1 MQRTNTLVA
10 GAVLLMTLHT
20 GAQQPRAG
28 GGQGAAMK
36 AASKGLTDVPGI
48 AVGHVTMTERPTG
61 CTVIL
66 TEAGAVA
73 GVDVRGSAP
82 GTMETDLLN
91 PINMVEQAH
100 AIVLSGGSA
109 SGLDTASGVMRYLEE
124 KNIGVDTRFA
134 KVPIVR

>member
-10 GAVLLMTLHT
+10 GAVLLMTLHA

-48 AVGHVTMTERPTG
+48 KVGHVTMTERPTG

-66 TEAGAVA
+66 TEAGAGA
-73 GVDVRGSAP
+73 GVDVGGSAP
-82 GTMETDLLN
+82 GTVGTDPLN
-91 PINMVEQAH
+91 PLNLVPQGKA
-100 AIVLSGGSA
+100 VFLSGGSA
-109 SGLDTASGVMRYLEE
+109 FGLDGAPARRRELFGK
-124 KNIGVDTRFA
+124 KNRV
-134 KVPIVR
+134 

>member
-91 PINMVEQAH
+91 PLNLVQQVN
-100 AIVLSGGSA
+100 AIFLSGGSA
-109 SGLDTASGVMRYLEE
+109 FGLE
-124 KNIGVDTRFA
+124 KPDQFFDA
-134 KVPIVR
+134 